1 MSNNMQEKNY
11 LCRTFGTFGFRHAAP
26 AGKLLDDVQEKKRK
40 TKTGNG
46 NYAAARRASWLV
58 E

>member
-1 MSNNMQEKNY
+1 MQEKNY